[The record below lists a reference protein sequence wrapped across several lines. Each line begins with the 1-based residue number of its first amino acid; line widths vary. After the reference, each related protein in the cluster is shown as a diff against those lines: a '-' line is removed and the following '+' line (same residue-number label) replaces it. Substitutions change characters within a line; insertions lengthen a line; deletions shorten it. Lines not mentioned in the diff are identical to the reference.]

1 MAATATIKLN
11 HNTQEYRTDDPVQ
24 RRSLGHVQV
33 YNALTPGEEGQH
45 QRRVHVR
52 TAPAWD
58 GVATSELLERQ
69 DLAKPMR
76 PFVRCNRRKPHET
89 G

>member
-11 HNTQEYRTDDPVQ
+11 HNTQEYRTDGPVQ

-52 TAPAWD
+52 TALGSGLGRRRHFRAF
-58 GVATSELLERQ
+58 GATGSR
-69 DLAKPMR
+69 
-76 PFVRCNRRKPHET
+76 
-89 G
+89 